1 MLLEVF
7 KVQKWKRE
15 LIMFKRLFS
24 KTPPFFKIIRNISIM
39 VTALSVTTL
48 FQENENL
55 KKIAEIVGAISLG
68 MATVSQ
74 TAKEDE

>member
-1 MLLEVF
+1 
-7 KVQKWKRE
+7 
-15 LIMFKRLFS
+15 MFKRLFS
-24 KTPPFFKIIRNISIM
+24 KTPPFFKIIRNISII

-55 KKIAEIVGAISLG
+55 KKIAEIIGAISIG
-68 MATVSQ
+68 MAGVAQ

>member
-1 MLLEVF
+1 
-7 KVQKWKRE
+7 
-15 LIMFKRLFS
+15 MFKRLFS
-24 KTPPFFKIIRNISIM
+24 KTPTFFKIIRNISIM

>member
-1 MLLEVF
+1 
-7 KVQKWKRE
+7 
-15 LIMFKRLFS
+15 MFKRLFS
-24 KTPPFFKIIRNISIM
+24 KTPPFFKIVRNVSIM